1 MRKNLIDELKP
12 KALLFIRKST
22 TAVAIGDVA
31 KTFNTSWSTARQ
43 ILMELTLENEIEL
56 ETTSNAK
63 IFRPKTDKNGKDRD
77 CQ

>member
-1 MRKNLIDELKP
+1 MRKSLIDELKP
-12 KALLFIRKST
+12 KALLFIKKAT

-31 KTFNTSWSTARQ
+31 KTVNTSWSTARQ
-43 ILMELTLENEIEL
+43 ILMELTLENKIEL

-63 IFRPKTDKNGKDRD
+63 IFRPKTDKNWRHRD